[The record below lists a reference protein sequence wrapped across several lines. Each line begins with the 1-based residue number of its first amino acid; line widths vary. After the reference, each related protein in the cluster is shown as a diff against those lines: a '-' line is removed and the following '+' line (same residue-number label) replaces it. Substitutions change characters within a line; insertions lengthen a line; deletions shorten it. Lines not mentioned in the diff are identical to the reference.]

1 MLFLISAIIL
11 HLIIPSFLHPL
22 HDGTSKYTVL
32 PWQMHRLHQFWR
44 CTNFYGWAL
53 HTRGHTPRLHTRLK
67 DQGECEQGVSL
78 KGGRRCSLTSTTP
91 HTNLVQLPSPALR
104 SFTTQQNAAASWCL
118 ETAAHALADDTC
130 PWSTG
135 LTRPHAKLES
145 SHAETTLRSSS
156 VIRIRI

>member
-11 HLIIPSFLHPL
+11 HLIIPLFLHPL
-22 HDGTSKYTVL
+22 HGGTSTL
-32 PWQMHRLHQFWR
+32 FCLDR
-44 CTNFYGWAL
+44 CTACISFGAAPISMAELYPHGA
-53 HTRGHTPRLHTRLK
+53 HTTLAHQTERPRGMRA
-67 DQGECEQGVSL
+67 
-78 KGGRRCSLTSTTP
+78 GGQPEGRQTMQSDEHHH

-156 VIRIRI
+156 VICVRI